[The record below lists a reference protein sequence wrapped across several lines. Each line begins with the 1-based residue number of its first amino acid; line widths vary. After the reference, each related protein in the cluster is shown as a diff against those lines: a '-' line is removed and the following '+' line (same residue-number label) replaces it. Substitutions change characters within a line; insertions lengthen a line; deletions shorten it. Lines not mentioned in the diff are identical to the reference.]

1 MALNLEQTQYDQ
13 GAVQLQLWA
22 ETATDATP
30 ANDLTIFIQPMMDGM
45 SHPLDLVDF
54 VGQGEGAYLAEVV
67 LDMSGLWTLSG
78 YASVAQR
85 WPILGVGIAET
96 ELQLALDHHLGS
108 KWRVGLSVDD
118 LGRNTS
124 SQAIVS
130 LGWFHVIS
138 RDTDS

>member
-1 MALNLEQTQYDQ
+1 MWLALLFACEQSSPLKGDILTEGGTWHLNLEQTQYDQ

-78 YASVAQR
+78 YAGDAN
-85 WPILGVGIAET
+85 LT
-96 ELQLALDHHLGS
+96 ESFSFVVEVLP
-108 KWRVGLSVDD
+108 
-118 LGRNTS
+118 
-124 SQAIVS
+124 
-130 LGWFHVIS
+130 
-138 RDTDS
+138 